1 MPEHTSEELLA
12 VFDRCRLH
20 GRYWTIFGLVSAVAA
35 LDFFDFFS
43 VGFLVAKIAP
53 DWHLTYGQSA
63 TILFGGGVGAVV
75 GALVWGA
82 LSDKWGRKALIVSG
96 TFICAFGAGAISLI
110 PDGAW
115 SLFAVLR
122 FLVGFGLAGSFAP
135 ATTLIVEITPTRHR
149 TIVTGL
155 FVVAPTVGTMI
166 ASLTV
171 ANLFAQLG
179 WRGVAALGV
188 IPALFGVLAIF
199 MIPESVRW
207 LAAKGRF
214 AEAQKTVAGLLRLP
228 LSAVPLPTTKPTVP
242 PTASLA
248 ELYARPGIFWLTL
261 ITWGA
266 VSTAAYGVFLWG
278 PTIVAQLLDMPV
290 QQAAQ
295 FFFYVTVAGVIG
307 KVAFS
312 FMAPWLGRRRCGE
325 LQGYGMFVCLAAAA
339 YFHSTIFAGIS
350 LFVVLLIV
358 NDLFME
364 GGYSNLA
371 PYSPE
376 VFGVRMGAR
385 ASGLGQAAN
394 GGGKILGPLSLALI
408 AGTGNVV
415 APQAT
420 MDAVFPAF
428 MFLAACGLAAGL
440 AFTFLA
446 PETHGRPIPQDAD
459 EMPAAPRVV
468 AGSRTAAR

>member
-1 MPEHTSEELLA
+1 MAEHTSEELLA
-12 VFDRCRLH
+12 TFDRCPLNT
-20 GRYWTIFGLVSAVAA
+20 RYWVIFGLVSVVAA

-53 DWHLTYGQSA
+53 EWHLTYGQSA
-63 TILFGGGVGAVV
+63 AILFGGGVGAVF

-96 TFICAFGAGAISLI
+96 TFVCAFGAGAISLI

-115 SLFAVLR
+115 LLFAALR

-149 TIVTGL
+149 TVVGGL
-155 FVVAPTVGTMI
+155 FIVAPTVGTMI

-179 WRGVAALGV
+179 WRGVAALGA
-188 IPALFGVLAIF
+188 IPAVFGLVVIF
-199 MIPESVRW
+199 VVPESVRW

-214 AEAQKTVAGLLRLP
+214 TEARETVAALLGLP
-228 LSAVPLPTTKPTVP
+228 LSAVPLPTERPAVP
-242 PTASLA
+242 PTASLK
-248 ELYARPGIFWLTL
+248 ELYARPAIFWLTI

-266 VSTAAYGVFLWG
+266 ASTAGYGVFLWG
-278 PTIVAQLLDMPV
+278 PTIVAQLLGMPV

-295 FFFYVTVAGVIG
+295 FFFYVTVAGVVG
-307 KVAFS
+307 KVSFS

-339 YFHSTIFAGIS
+339 YFHSTIIAGVS

-385 ASGLGQAAN
+385 ASGLGQGAN

-428 MFLAACGLAAGL
+428 MFLAACGLATGL

-446 PETHGRPIPQDAD
+446 PETHGKPIPQDA
-459 EMPAAPRVV
+459 EEASGA
-468 AGSRTAAR
+468 SRTAVASGAGGS

>member
-1 MPEHTSEELLA
+1 MPERTSEELLA
-12 VFDRCRLH
+12 TFDRCELNA
-20 GRYWTIFGLVSAVAA
+20 RYWMIFGVVSIVAA

-53 DWHLTYGQSA
+53 EWHLTYGQSA
-63 TILFGGGVGAVV
+63 AILFGGGIGAVV

-96 TFICAFGAGAISLI
+96 TFICAIGAGSISLI

-115 SLFAVLR
+115 LLFAVLR

-149 TIVTGL
+149 TVVGGL
-155 FVVAPTVGTMI
+155 FIVAPTVGTMI

-179 WRGVAALGV
+179 WRGVAALGI
-188 IPALFGVLAIF
+188 IPAVFGVAVIF
-199 MIPESVRW
+199 LVPESVRW

-214 AEAQKTVAGLLRLP
+214 AQAQKTVAELLQLP
-228 LSAVPLPTTKPTVP
+228 LSVVPMPTVRPTAP
-242 PTASLA
+242 PTASLK
-248 ELYARPGIFWLTL
+248 ELYARPAIFWLTVL
-261 ITWGA
+261 TWGA
-266 VSTAAYGVFLWG
+266 ASTAGYGVFLWG
-278 PTIVAQLLDMPV
+278 PTIVAQLLSMPV

-295 FFFYVTVAGVIG
+295 FFFYVTVAGVVG

-312 FMAPWLGRRRCGE
+312 FMAPRLGRRRCGE

-339 YFHSTIFAGIS
+339 YFHSVLIAGVS
-350 LFVVLLIV
+350 LFLVLLIV

-385 ASGLGQAAN
+385 ASGLGQGAN
-394 GGGKILGPLSLALI
+394 GVGKILGPLSLAVI

-420 MDAVFPAF
+420 MDAVLPAF
-428 MFLAACGLAAGL
+428 MFLAACGLASGL

-446 PETHGRPIPQDAD
+446 PETHGKPIPQDAD
-459 EMPAAPRVV
+459 PAAT
-468 AGSRTAAR
+468 AGVGAAASQLGTG